1 MRQMIFF
8 TESSSGA
15 DSQIALLSSVRPLK
29 IQALA
34 AIILLGHTKIL
45 HTLIGMGSAAFVAA
59 VPNPGKATRIVNDN
73 NNKSTKIKSL
83 VQWSITVGRNFWE
96 RSHLRMVSNCWSK
109 LVANCVEKSHREWSV
124 TDWNG

>member
-1 MRQMIFF
+1 MRQLIFF

-34 AIILLGHTKIL
+34 AIPLLGHTKIL
-45 HTLIGMGSAAFVAA
+45 QTLIGMGSAALVAA

-83 VQWSITVGRNFWE
+83 VN
-96 RSHLRMVSNCWSK
+96 
-109 LVANCVEKSHREWSV
+109 
-124 TDWNG
+124 NGQ